1 MLTIRFNRTGR
12 HNRPHFRVVL
22 QEHTVAPGG
31 RHVEMLGSYD
41 PRSKQAVLKAE
52 RIQYWIGQGAQVSE
66 SAWNLM
72 LKQGVVQGDKK
83 AIKMKRPVK
92 KEASVAEAA
101 PAAEAPAETAAA
113 AEAPAD
119 EGEAAAPAPE
129 EAPSEEAKA

>member
-72 LKQGVVQGDKK
+72 LKEGVVQGEKK

-92 KEASVAEAA
+92 KEE
-101 PAAEAPAETAAA
+101 PAPAEAA
-113 AEAPAD
+113 AEAPAA
-119 EGEAAAPAPE
+119 EAASTEAAAGDESASAPE
-129 EAPSEEAKA
+129 AAEEPKA